1 MLGSF
6 FAQPALIK
14 MAETNREA
22 SSRGGP
28 EEPSNGTFASGG
40 GVGNNQNP
48 HKLGVAF
55 SGGGIRSAAFC
66 SGVLRRLI
74 ESKNNEPDYLS
85 CVSGGGYTGSAYV
98 QWKYCHPEDNKGNKN
113 VFDMKC
119 QHKKGQDNKK
129 PNKKDLKWTD
139 MFFYQMKENAGYICN
154 WQKCGGCNDCFILS
168 ALLVFVAIVIP
179 VVGWGSFACPIAF
192 LVKFLHGQFL
202 DGTRCRRKAD
212 SVDCIERTHFFF
224 GSFLIFVAFHF
235 VEYLIDCCEKKENY
249 VKLKTP
255 KVLLKLGQ
263 LISGASFVFTFFP
276 WFINDFLQYTYLWI
290 RVAIVVF
297 TAAFWFFVPV
307 LRKYSSLVILIYAY
321 SYVVYWHLY
330 KGELFNIKYTK
341 ERFRNG
347 MIVSMVMLAVFSV
360 LGDVPLRLVHIY
372 NRLVN
377 TYNGQCQL

>member
-1 MLGSF
+1 MNFLLVLCRFGF
-6 FAQPALIK
+6 QPAHIK
-14 MAETNREA
+14 MAEK
-22 SSRGGP
+22 
-28 EEPSNGTFASGG
+28 FD
-40 GVGNNQNP
+40 
-48 HKLGVAF
+48 GVAF

-74 ESKNNEPDYLS
+74 ETNKEPDYLS

-98 QWKYCHPEDNKGNKN
+98 KWKYHHTKDNESQGN
-113 VFDMKC
+113 
-119 QHKKGQDNKK
+119 QD
-129 PNKKDLKWTD
+129 PKWTD
-139 MFFYQMKENAGYICN
+139 TFFDHMRKNAGYICN

-168 ALLVFVAIVIP
+168 VLLVFVAIIIP

-192 LVKFLHGQFL
+192 LVKFIYGQFL

-224 GSFLIFVAFHF
+224 GSFLIFVVFHF

-255 KVLLKLGQ
+255 KVLLKLDQ
-263 LISGASFVFTFFP
+263 LISGASFAFTFFP
-276 WFINDFLQYTYLWI
+276 WFINDFLQYTFIWI

-307 LRKYSSLVILIYAY
+307 LRKYSSLVIFIYAY
-321 SYVVYWHLY
+321 AYVVYWHLY
-330 KGELFNIKYTK
+330 KGELFNIKYTE

-347 MIVSMVMLAVFSV
+347 MIVSMVMLAIFSV

-372 NRLVN
+372 NRLVY
-377 TYNGQCQL
+377 TDNGQCQL